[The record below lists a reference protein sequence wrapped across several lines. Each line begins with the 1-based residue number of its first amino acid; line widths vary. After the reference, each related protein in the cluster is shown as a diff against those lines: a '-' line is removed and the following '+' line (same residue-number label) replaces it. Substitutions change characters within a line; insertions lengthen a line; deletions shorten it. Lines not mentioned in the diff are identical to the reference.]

1 MGSKMSNQ
9 IINRLLAIL
18 LITAITIML
27 LTGHIPV
34 AHAAEASG
42 DCGNGL
48 SWSLNGGTL
57 TISGKGDMPDYQE
70 FTPAPWNAYSD
81 SIRSVRVESGV
92 TSVGDFA
99 FFCLSEA
106 TAVTLANSVTEIG
119 SYAFYGCSALEL
131 LNLGGGVR
139 TIGESAF
146 EECTSLMSV
155 QLPSSLKTL
164 RFHAF
169 YRCESLVSI
178 TVPSSVTT
186 MESTV
191 FAYCTN
197 LRSASVLASIQE
209 LPLWTFYGCYELSS
223 VTLSSSIGSVGTY
236 AFYNCD
242 KLPQSGYTISDSAGR
257 MDSSTTTTKQENGA
271 TITTDSHYTEQ
282 ANSAINVQTAQTQ
295 SGTTTTVETKV
306 DAILDNADGWSEL
319 EERVDRALLAN
330 DDTVQVN
337 VSLKGDAEVS
347 GEDLDR
353 FAGKNVALTIHTQ
366 QGAYWHINGT
376 DISSA
381 NLADSYDLSF
391 TLQSLTDPTE
401 EQAAAVGTGTS
412 FVVVFDKTIDFKV
425 EVELPLGASLAR
437 NTAVFFAP
445 GEEGGFE
452 RMQATVIDAEGI
464 AHFYLGLIQA
474 KTEYLI
480 GINIPDRDAESGI
493 SDAIVPEA
501 LQNEYPQLE
510 QVAEVEYVVTGVK
523 SSWNMNFGQ
532 VSLILAAVMI
542 GSVIVVGVVM
552 AILFKRK
559 LKNGYVPD
567 MSYADDK

>member
-1 MGSKMSNQ
+1 MRHNVSKLYISRFLVLVFAFM
-9 IINRLLAIL
+9 LIL
-18 LITAITIML
+18 PLVPMAS
-27 LTGHIPV
+27 
-34 AHAAEASG
+34 AAEASG
-42 DCGNGL
+42 SCGNGVY
-48 SWSLNGGTL
+48 WSLESGVL
-57 TISGKGDMPDYQE
+57 VISGKGNMSNYE
-70 FTPAPWNAYSD
+70 EYSLTPWSSYAD
-81 SIRSVRVESGV
+81 SIRSVRVENGV

-99 FFCLSEA
+99 FFQMEQI
-106 TAVTLANSVTEIG
+106 TAVTLADSVKTIG
-119 SYAFYGCSALEL
+119 SWAFYECTALEML
-131 LNLGGGVR
+131 DLGSSVQS
-139 TIGESAF
+139 IGESAF
-146 EECTSLMSV
+146 ELCGALMSV
-155 QLPSSLKTL
+155 RLPSTLKSLGTQV
-164 RFHAF
+164 F
-169 YRCESLVSI
+169 YRCSGLMSI
-178 TVPSSVTT
+178 TIPASVTEMGT
-186 MESTV
+186 ET
-191 FAYCTN
+191 FAYCSS
-197 LRSASVLASIQE
+197 LRSATVNANLQK
-209 LPLWTFYGCYELSS
+209 LPVWTFYGCYELSS
-223 VTLSSSIGSVGTY
+223 VSLASNITSIGES
-236 AFYNCD
+236 AFEKCD
-242 KLPQSGYTISDSAGR
+242 KLPESYHASENTDKVESAVTDEPDAETG
-257 MDSSTTTTKQENGA
+257 QEETV
-271 TITTDSHYTEQ
+271 TITTSNGQYTEQ
-282 ANSAINVQTAQTQ
+282 ENSAINVQTAQTQ
-295 SGTTTTVETKV
+295 SGTTTVETRV

-319 EERVDRALLAN
+319 EERVDSALISN
-330 DDTVQVN
+330 SSTVQVN

-347 GEDLDR
+347 GEDLGR

-381 NLADSYDLSF
+381 DLADSYDLSF

-401 EQAAAVGTGTS
+401 EQAAAVGTGSS

-452 RMQATVIDAEGI
+452 WMQATVIDAEGI

-480 GINIPDRDAESGI
+480 GINIPDRDAESSI

-542 GSVIVVGVVM
+542 GSVIVVGVIM